1 MKVAIAVSEDE
12 MVSVVADAVAIYLD
26 EISKSTPWNRR
37 RTIHQFAKDYVAH
50 LYSGETIFGKKVEDK
65 QCQKE

>member
-1 MKVAIAVSEDE
+1 

-26 EISKSTPWNRR
+26 EISKSTPWKRR

-50 LYSGETIFGKKVEDK
+50 LYSGETIFGRDHLEDK
-65 QCQKE
+65 Q